1 MSIYNAVTYILIQ
14 LQSQSD
20 DNHAQADD
28 NHAKA
33 DDHRKVDLYSMEQ
46 RCYEM
51 IEVWLKYI
59 SIYTAVKYVLIKLQ
73 SQGDNHAQAD
83 DNHATAD
90 YRKVALH
97 SMEQRCYARIEVY
110 LYI

>member
-1 MSIYNAVTYILIQ
+1 M
-14 LQSQSD
+14 
-20 DNHAQADD
+20 
-28 NHAKA
+28 KG
-33 DDHRKVDLYSMEQ
+33 
-46 RCYEM
+46 
-51 IEVWLKYI
+51 LKYV
-59 SIYTAVKYVLIKLQ
+59 SMYNVLKSSLIKLP